1 MMLRVL
7 VSDFL
12 KIRKKMIWFLIF
24 LGPAGVV
31 GLEAFNFLLRYDYLT
46 KVYEDDLWKGLI
58 GEARYLAIPTLLMG
72 LTIITS
78 MVANVEHQTNAWK
91 QLLALPV
98 SKLQVFTGKFV
109 LAAILLFVS
118 STLLGAGIILL
129 GIILKFGTDIPFIYL
144 VKMSYYPY
152 LAALPFIALQIW
164 LSITVKNQAIP
175 LTIGIVGTM
184 LSLYSMKLPDWFPWK
199 WPTLMNDWGGPVYSA
214 AAGIG
219 LGLVIYIIGLSDFT
233 RKDVK

>member
-1 MMLRVL
+1 
-7 VSDFL
+7 
-12 KIRKKMIWFLIF
+12 MIWFLIV
-24 LGPAGVV
+24 LGPVGVT

-58 GEARYLAIPTLLMG
+58 GEARHLAMPTLLMG
-72 LTIITS
+72 ITIITS
-78 MVANVEHQTNAWK
+78 MIANVEHQTTAWK

-98 SKLQVFTGKFV
+98 SKMQVFTGKFV
-109 LAAILLFVS
+109 LAVILLFVS
-118 STLLGAGIILL
+118 STLLGAGIITL
-129 GIILKFGTDIPFIYL
+129 GITLKFGIDIPFIYL
-144 VKMSYYPY
+144 MKMSYYPY

-184 LSLYSMKLPDWFPWK
+184 LSLYSIKLPDWFPWK
-199 WPTLMNDWGGPVYSA
+199 WPTLMNEWGGPVYSV
-214 AAGIG
+214 AAGLA
-219 LGLVIYIIGLSDFT
+219 LGVIVYTVGLSDFT